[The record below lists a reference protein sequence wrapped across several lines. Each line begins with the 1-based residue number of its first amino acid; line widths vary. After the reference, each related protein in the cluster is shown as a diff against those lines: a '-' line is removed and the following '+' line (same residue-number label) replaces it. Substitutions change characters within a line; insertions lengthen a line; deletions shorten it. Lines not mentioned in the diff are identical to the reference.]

1 MSSAY
6 RSAYHHIVGVRLAEM
21 KLARETVEP
30 LLPRLRS
37 IRAARIARTL
47 AGGVGIAGAI
57 MTAICACFDGG
68 GGVTYALLGG
78 GAAALAT
85 YGLAR
90 VLFAFGRA
98 HEWMLPK
105 LTGELD
111 ADLARIEA
119 SNPFLPIARGLQ
131 ALEVWSTTLPL
142 VAISLLM
149 PLTLHYAA
157 LTTVDQTSPESFA
170 GWIRI
175 SLVIV
180 GHAHL
185 ALAGLAMAFGRNLA
199 KLTGSG
205 IQALSIHRAWAKVW
219 AITIAVSAVPGL
231 LLLAVPPVLTAI
243 TGLAFIPFMFI
254 FMRRR
259 LMDERSAME
268 LAEEATTA
276 RIAAD
281 AGAQLAALEEVDWA
295 EVAAPEAPAP
305 ALRSMRG

>member
-6 RSAYHHIVGVRLAEM
+6 RSAYHHLVGVRLAEM

-37 IRAARIARTL
+37 IRAARIARAL

-57 MTAICACFDGG
+57 MTAVCACLDGY
-68 GGVTYALLGG
+68 GVTYALLGS
-78 GAAALAT
+78 GAAALTT
-85 YGLAR
+85 YVLAR
-90 VLFAFGRA
+90 LLFAFGGA
-98 HEWMLPK
+98 HEWTLPK

-111 ADLARIEA
+111 ADLSRIES
-119 SNPFLPIARGLQ
+119 SNPFRPIARDLQ

-142 VAISLLM
+142 AALSLLM
-149 PLTLHYAA
+149 PLTLHYGA
-157 LTTVDQTSPESFA
+157 LALVAQTSPASFA

-185 ALAGLAMAFGRNLA
+185 ALAGLAVAFGRKLT
-199 KLTGSG
+199 KLTGEG
-205 IQALSIHRAWAKVW
+205 IASLPIHRAWARTW
-219 AITIAVSAVPGL
+219 AITNAVSAV
-231 LLLAVPPVLTAI
+231 PVLTAI
-243 TGLAFIPFMFI
+243 TGLAFIPFMFV

-259 LMDERSAME
+259 LMNERSAIE

-281 AGAQLAALEEVDWA
+281 AGAQLEALAEVDWA
-295 EVAAPEAPAP
+295 EVAAPEAPALR
-305 ALRSMRG
+305 ALRG

>member
-6 RSAYHHIVGVRLAEM
+6 RSAYHHLVGVRLAEM

-37 IRAARIARTL
+37 IRAARIARAL
-47 AGGVGIAGAI
+47 AGGVGITGAI
-57 MTAICACFDGG
+57 MTAICACIDDGG
-68 GGVTYALLGG
+68 GAVTYALLGS
-78 GAAALAT
+78 GAAALTA
-85 YGLAR
+85 YALAR
-90 VLFAFGRA
+90 FLLAFGRA
-98 HEWMLPK
+98 HEWTLPR

-111 ADLARIEA
+111 ADLARIES

-142 VAISLLM
+142 AALSLLM

-157 LTTVDQTSPESFA
+157 LALLDSTSAESFA

-185 ALAGLAMAFGRNLA
+185 ALAALAVAFGRRLT
-199 KLTGSG
+199 KLTGEG
-205 IQALSIHRAWAKVW
+205 IGSLSIHRAWARAW
-219 AITIAVSAVPGL
+219 GITIVVSAVPGL
-231 LLLAVPPVLTAI
+231 LLLAVPPILTAI
-243 TGLAFIPFMFI
+243 TGLAFIPFMFV

-259 LMDERSAME
+259 VMDERSAKE

-295 EVAAPEAPAP
+295 EVAAPEVP
-305 ALRSMRG
+305 ALRALRG

>member
-6 RSAYHHIVGVRLAEM
+6 RSAYHHLVGVRLAEM

-37 IRAARIARTL
+37 IRAARIARAL

-57 MTAICACFDGG
+57 MTAVCACLDGY
-68 GGVTYALLGG
+68 GVTYALLGS
-78 GAAALAT
+78 GAAALTT
-85 YGLAR
+85 YVLAR
-90 VLFAFGRA
+90 LLFAFGGA
-98 HEWMLPK
+98 HEWTLPK

-111 ADLARIEA
+111 ADLSRIES
-119 SNPFLPIARGLQ
+119 SNPFRPIARDLQ

-142 VAISLLM
+142 AALSLLM
-149 PLTLHYAA
+149 PLTLHYGA
-157 LTTVDQTSPESFA
+157 LALVAQTSPASFA

-185 ALAGLAMAFGRNLA
+185 ALAGLAVAFGRKLT
-199 KLTGSG
+199 KLTGEG
-205 IQALSIHRAWAKVW
+205 IASLPIHRAWARTW
-219 AITIAVSAVPGL
+219 AITNAVSAVPGL

-243 TGLAFIPFMFI
+243 TGLAFIPFMFV

-259 LMDERSAME
+259 LMNERSAIE

-281 AGAQLAALEEVDWA
+281 AGAQLEALAEVDWA
-295 EVAAPEAPAP
+295 EVAAPEAPALR
-305 ALRSMRG
+305 ALRG